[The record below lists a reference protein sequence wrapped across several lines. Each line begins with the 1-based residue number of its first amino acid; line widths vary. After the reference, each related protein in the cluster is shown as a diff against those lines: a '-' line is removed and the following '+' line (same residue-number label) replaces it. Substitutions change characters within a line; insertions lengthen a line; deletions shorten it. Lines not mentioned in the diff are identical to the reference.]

1 MNVWNNVFEKGLPF
15 ASSSDSDST
24 VQGFLKN
31 LCYRLLLIVSF
42 LYFCFIQIFVMW
54 H

>member
-1 MNVWNNVFEKGLPF
+1 MSVWNNVFEKGLPF

-31 LCYRLLLIVSF
+31 LLLSIITD
-42 LYFCFIQIFVMW
+42 C
-54 H
+54 